1 MESCWLIISLIMIL
15 LLIKKLMKYL
25 LVSDLFPRYTTETNE
40 TPSQLHNYSNVFI
53 LYVFIL

>member
-25 LVSDLFPRYTTETNE
+25 LVSDLFPRYPTETNE